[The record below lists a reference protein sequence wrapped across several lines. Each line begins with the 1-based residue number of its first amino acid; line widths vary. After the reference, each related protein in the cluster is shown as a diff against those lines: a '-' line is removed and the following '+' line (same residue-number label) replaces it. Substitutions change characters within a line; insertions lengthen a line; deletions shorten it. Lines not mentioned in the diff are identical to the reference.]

1 MEQSDKEW
9 ANPEAAQKEA
19 EQKAEQEAQQAQQ
32 AAQAQATNAPAQ
44 TQPVNPAQN
53 AATPDLENERKQA
66 NKYVIISLCCR
77 YAPAILAS
85 LLGVLGYGMKGV
97 SETAGDSLDMLTSLC
112 SLLGGSG
119 YLASWVFAIVARTK
133 FKSAKSPK
141 VLIIVY
147 LVLLGIEI
155 LAAVLLFMLILA
167 IIQSCSDAVW

>member
-44 TQPVNPAQN
+44 TLL
-53 AATPDLENERKQA
+53 AAPDLENERKQA

>member
-19 EQKAEQEAQQAQQ
+19 EQRAEQEAQQAQQ
-32 AAQAQATNAPAQ
+32 AAQAQTANAPVQ
-44 TQPVNPAQN
+44 TQPANPRQN
-53 AATPDLENERKQA
+53 AVTSYLENERKQA

-85 LLGVLGYGMKGV
+85 LLGVLGYSISGV
-97 SETAGDSLDMLTSLC
+97 SETADSSFDMLTSLC

-147 LVLLGIEI
+147 LVLLGLEI
-155 LAAVLLFMLILA
+155 LTAILLFMLLMA

>member
-9 ANPEAAQKEA
+9 ANPEV
-19 EQKAEQEAQQAQQ
+19 
-32 AAQAQATNAPAQ
+32 
-44 TQPVNPAQN
+44 VNPAQN
-53 AATPDLENERKQA
+53 ATNSDLENERKQA

-85 LLGVLGYGMKGV
+85 LLGMLGYGIKGV
-97 SETAGDSLDMLTSLC
+97 SETAGNSLDMLTSLC

-147 LVLLGIEI
+147 LVLLGLEI
-155 LAAVLLFMLILA
+155 LAAVLLFMLFMA
-167 IIQSCSDAVW
+167 IIQSCSGAAW